1 MKKLPLIAA
10 FAAAAGSAYA
20 QNPRASVQIDA
31 STTGAQA
38 PAVVCDGD
46 SSAVFYKDSTDNSI
60 WGSTSDGR
68 GLTWNPAARVDDD
81 ATGANKFVYYYG
93 FVGTQGNTYAVW
105 RDERNS
111 ADDDLYFSS
120 NNGSG
125 WTPNLMLDKGYPSG
139 GNPVRNFAIAA
150 EGMNI
155 AVLISPDNG
164 NEDLYLVTSTDGGA
178 NFSAAMAVTAHNGSA
193 DVDTIDITMDNGVAH
208 IAWID
213 NVLGTD
219 AAYYSAYDFAA
230 AMFTSMDV
238 GISGNATAAGGD
250 VDDPIQISADNG
262 LVAVCFQNRIVSGA
276 NETYAN
282 VMLAGAW
289 NGDALV
295 GNFTAGVDDC
305 DNNDILV
312 NGNNVIVA
320 WEDNRTGSDEC
331 YISTA
336 DTSAGTVVF
345 GTDMLASTVGAG
357 YPRLMGGGDY
367 VACLTSSGAYPNT
380 CEAAV
385 SADGGLTFGGAF
397 SFNDT
402 TGDADYVEGAFNS
415 VYGNF
420 VTAWL
425 SDDAGF
431 NNCYAGGFRNQ
442 TATAVGTFAPG
453 NLVHFD
459 ASGFGASEDGNLF
472 GVLLSGSAG
481 SYLLPYGDGR
491 DVGLTQ
497 DAFMS
502 YSLGHIPGMMS
513 GSLAGGTG
521 STVDVAMPNLAPGT
535 MIYFAA
541 VGFDAGANLYSVT
554 DINSVT
560 TL

>member
-10 FAAAAGSAYA
+10 FAAVAGSAYA
-20 QNPRASVQIDA
+20 QNPRASVQID
-31 STTGAQA
+31 SSVSGAQA

-46 SSAVFYKDSTDNSI
+46 SSAVFFKDSTDNSI
-60 WGSTSDGR
+60 WVSASDGR
-68 GLTWNPAARVDDD
+68 GLAWGAPTRIDDD
-81 ATGANKFVYYYG
+81 ALGANKFVYYYG
-93 FVGTQGNTYAVW
+93 FVATQGNMYAVW

-111 ADDDLYFSS
+111 TDDDLYFSA
-120 NNGSG
+120 NTGAG
-125 WTPNLMLDKGYPSG
+125 WSANMMLDKGYPSG

-150 EGMNI
+150 EGNNI

-164 NEDLYLVTSTDGGA
+164 NEDLYLVTSTDGG
-178 NFSAAMAVTAHNGSA
+178 NTFSAAMAVTSHNGSA
-193 DVDTIDITMDNGVAH
+193 DVDTIDIAMDNGVAH

-213 NVLGTD
+213 NFTGGD

-238 GISGNATAAGGD
+238 AISANATGLGGD
-250 VDDPIQISADNG
+250 IDDPIQISADNG
-262 LVAVCFQNRIVSGA
+262 LVGVCFQNRIVSGA

-282 VMLAGAW
+282 VMLGGAW
-289 NGDALV
+289 NGDVLV

-331 YISTA
+331 YVASA
-336 DTSAGTVVF
+336 DTSAGGVVF
-345 GTDMLASTVGAG
+345 GADMLASVSGAG
-357 YPRLMGGGDY
+357 YPRLVGGGDY
-367 VACLTSSGAYPNT
+367 VACATSSGSFPNT
-380 CEAAV
+380 YEAAV
-385 SADGGLTFGGAF
+385 STDGGMTFGGAF
-397 SFNDT
+397 TVSDT
-402 TGDADYVEGAFNS
+402 TGDVDYAEIGFNAL
-415 VYGNF
+415 YGNF
-420 VTAWL
+420 ISAWL
-425 SDDAGF
+425 SDDSGV
-431 NNCYAGGFRNQ
+431 NNCYVGGFRNQ
-442 TATAVGTFAPG
+442 TASAVGTFSAG

-459 ASGFGASEDGNLF
+459 VDGFGASEDGNLF
-472 GVLLSGSAG
+472 GVVLSGSMG

-491 DVGLTQ
+491 ELGLTQ

-502 YSLGHIPGMMS
+502 YSLNNIPGTMS
-513 GSLAGGTG
+513 STLAGGSG
-521 STVDVAMPNLAPGT
+521 STIDVVMPNLAPGT

-541 VGFDAGANLYSVT
+541 VGFDAAANLYSVT